1 MDRAWLYLLPLL
13 NPCIPGYSSQR
24 CKFACRFGARFPV
37 PDYTIGYGG
46 EKGMP
51 AIRSVSDLRN
61 DNEVLKEVDQS
72 GMVYLTRNGSGVY
85 AIMSI
90 READEYERLKATH
103 GLSVL
108 DRAKRRA
115 EREGWIDEE
124 KNVKVMALS

>member
-1 MDRAWLYLLPLL
+1 
-13 NPCIPGYSSQR
+13 
-24 CKFACRFGARFPV
+24 
-37 PDYTIGYGG
+37 
-46 EKGMP
+46 MP